1 MAFFPER
8 LLKNCPMIG
17 YAPCA
22 EWVKTSSRWCLNHST
37 PLFSLCRLSVI
48 PLMPRLYLR
57 PAARLK
63 TRRHLGK
70 TRRHLGKTRRHL
82 NFPRCLLVFGG
93 YPAQPL
99 PFEPA
104 ACRLPRAAGNL
115 LVQLSAAFFFWVN
128 PSAATRQIMPE
139 NAKKSDER
147 ASFIHLES
155 ENKWHFHN
163 KDVTLHTHIA
173 IK

>member
-1 MAFFPER
+1 
-8 LLKNCPMIG
+8 MIG

-70 TRRHLGKTRRHL
+70 TRRHRGKTRRHLGKTRSHL

-155 ENKWHFHN
+155 ENKWYFHN